1 MAYAARGPMVQ
12 PPTRSVRVQEPV
24 PPRSFVGFL
33 KAVKARDEATLE
45 KVYGT
50 GYSSS
55 PSASVEKTAMGESGG
70 TVGGYI
76 VPPDYTTKL
85 LDVVSEYNFIYP
97 RATIVPMESR
107 QTLAP
112 KIDVET
118 AQAAG
123 TAPYFGGVLFQ
134 WGSEQAPKES
144 EPAFR
149 QMQLTAWDLL
159 GYANVSNQWLG
170 DTGPA
175 GEEYLV
181 RLFGRA
187 AGWYMEYAFLSG
199 KGAGNQMPLGVVNA
213 PAALTVSRQTGS
225 TVTGQDIAKMF
236 GALLPFSVGNAV
248 WACGPDVLIPIQQ
261 LSNYFVNVELGGLHK
276 VRPTPAGVIL
286 TRPVFVTD
294 KLPAIGTRGDLVL
307 FDPTLYTVGMRQE
320 VLIDVSEHVAFATY
334 QTVFRVW
341 LRCDGMPQL
350 SSKVT
355 LSDGT
360 RTASPYVVLV

>member
-1 MAYAARGPMVQ
+1 MAYAARKPSVQ

-33 KAVKARDEATLE
+33 RAVKARNEAVLE

-76 VPPDYTTKL
+76 VPPDYTTRL
-85 LDVVSEYNFIYP
+85 LDVVSEYSFIYP
-97 RATIVPMESR
+97 RATVVPMESR

-149 QMQLTAWDLL
+149 QMQLTAWDLQ

-175 GEEYLV
+175 GEEYLIK
-181 RLFGRA
+181 LFGRA

-199 KGAGNQMPLGVVNA
+199 KGAGSQMPLGVVNA

-225 TVTGQDIAKMF
+225 QITVQDVASMD
-236 GALLPFSVGNAV
+236 ASLLPFSYPSAI
-248 WACGPDVLIPIQQ
+248 WATGPDCLKYIEQITTYFINLAGQKY
-261 LSNYFVNVELGGLHK
+261 LSGHPL
-276 VRPTPAGVIL
+276 
-286 TRPVFVTD
+286 FVTD
-294 KLPAIGTRGDLVL
+294 KLPALGTKGDLVL

-320 VLIDVSEHVAFATY
+320 VLVDVSEHVAFQTY

-355 LSDGT
+355 LADGT